1 MKKII
6 ASTMILIAFTLS
18 ACGTAQTNTPSAQ
31 IEPGNGELPEI
42 TKLVI
47 GTLNLKETENAVTP
61 EQAQELLPLW
71 RVYLSLL
78 SSDTAAQEEIDGL
91 VEQIKETMT
100 SEQLQA
106 ITDMNLTQRDIF
118 TLMEEKGLGMG
129 GTQRNNSSGGNNTG
143 NGNNFPGGG
152 FGGPPDG
159 FVPPDGGFQGGPGG
173 GGQNLNPEQI
183 ATAQA
188 ARQQG
193 GRGGGAFM
201 PTALLDALIKLLQ
214 EKPARNGEALVY

>member
-1 MKKII
+1 MKKITLATLTI
-6 ASTMILIAFTLS
+6 LTLILTACGASSNTPQAGPANQDRTLPLATQLIVGTFKLD
-18 ACGTAQTNTPSAQ
+18 GTAQA
-31 IEPGNGELPEI
+31 I
-42 TKLVI
+42 T
-47 GTLNLKETENAVTP
+47 A
-61 EQAQELLPLW
+61 EQARELLPMW
-71 RVYLSLL
+71 QVYQDLIT
-78 SSDTAAQEEIDGL
+78 SDTAAQEEIDGL
-91 VEQIKETMT
+91 VEQIHGTFT
-100 SEQLQA
+100 TEQVQA

-118 TLMEEKGLGMG
+118 TLMEEKGLSLG
-129 GTQRNNSSGGNNTG
+129 GTQRNNSSGGNGTG

-214 EKPARNGEALVY
+214 EKAGS